1 MKKIAFTLIFAAFAY
16 AAFAQDP
23 EVKTPDP
30 EAVAA
35 EVQAVN
41 TDVQAVA
48 AEAAAA
54 AEEAPEEP
62 KVEPKPQ
69 YWTLSLQNNINFGQT
84 FLYQWAAGGFN
95 NYSLAA
101 GIDGSANYAKDKMIW
116 NNRLQLDYG
125 FMYSADKPI
134 LQKHKDR
141 IYFESKWG
149 LETPAPHLSWSA
161 FFDLRTQF
169 DNNYNYATPKGDWT
183 DAEPT
188 RADWRAARELKS
200 GFLSPLYMNLG
211 LGLLWTPKPWFSLN
225 FAPITGG
232 LVVVLDDDLRYIYGM
247 DLTKGSAYRTDT
259 PKGRAS
265 DAERKAAYEA
275 ATFGDFRPVRYEFG
289 AQLKLDAKWDIN
301 DNFSYSTQLAVF
313 YNYLTPKVEPRIN
326 WDQKLFWKMAK
337 YFALTLSTNLIYDP
351 LVIVRDAKDDAT
363 GVKYAKG
370 AKKDGIPDSKGVQ
383 FKEFLELGFT
393 YTIASKK

>member
-1 MKKIAFTLIFAAFAY
+1 MKKIAFTLTLAALSF

-23 EVKTPDP
+23 EVKNP

-54 AEEAPEEP
+54 AEAAPEEVKP
-62 KVEPKPQ
+62 EPKPK
-69 YWTLSLQNNINFGQT
+69 YWTINLQHNINLGLT
-84 FLYQWAAGGFN
+84 ALYQWSAGGFN
-95 NYSLAA
+95 NVTLAA
-101 GIDGSANYAKDKMIW
+101 GVDYNFNYAKDKMIW

-125 FMYSADKPI
+125 AMWSADKPI

-169 DNNYNYATPKGDWT
+169 HNNYDYPTPTGT
-183 DAEPT
+183 EGEPS
-188 RADWRAARELKS
+188 RDDWRNARVLKS

-232 LVVVLDDDLRYIYGM
+232 VVVVMDDDLRYIYGM
-247 DLTKGSAYRTDT
+247 DLRRSSHFREET
-259 PKGRAS
+259 PKGRAT

-275 ATFGDFRPVRYEFG
+275 GEYGDFLPVRPEFG
-289 AQLKLDAKWDIN
+289 AQLKLDAKWEVN

-313 YNYLTPKVEPRIN
+313 YNYLTPKIEPRIN
-326 WDQKLFWKMAK
+326 WDHKIFWKMAK
-337 YFALTLSTNLIYDP
+337 YFALSLSANFIYDP
-351 LVIVRDAKDDAT
+351 LVLVRDAKLDET

-370 AKKDGIPDSKGVQ
+370 EKNKDGIPDSKGIQ
-383 FKEFLELGFT
+383 IKSFLELGFT
-393 YTIASKK
+393 YTFASKK

>member
-1 MKKIAFTLIFAAFAY
+1 MKKIFLTLSAAVFALAAY
-16 AAFAQDP
+16 AQDP
-23 EVKTPDP
+23 EVKNP

-41 TDVQAVA
+41 QDVQTVA

-54 AEEAPEEP
+54 AEAAPEEVKP
-62 KVEPKPQ
+62 EPKPQ
-69 YWTLSLQNNINFGQT
+69 YWTINLQHNINFGQT
-84 FLYQWAAGGFN
+84 ALYQWSAGGFN
-95 NYSLAA
+95 NISLAA
-101 GIDGSANYAKDKMIW
+101 GVDYSFNFAKDKMIW

-125 FMYSADKPI
+125 AMWSADKPI

-169 DNNYNYATPKGDWT
+169 HNNYDYPTPSGDWT
-183 DAEPT
+183 DVDPSKE
-188 RADWRAARELKS
+188 DWLNARILKS

-232 LVVVLDDDLRYIYGM
+232 VVVVMDDDLRYIYGM
-247 DLTKGSAYRTDT
+247 DLRRSSSFRDT
-259 PKGRAS
+259 QKGRAT

-275 ATFGDFRPVRYEFG
+275 GEYGDFLPVRPEFG
-289 AQLKLDAKWDIN
+289 AQLKLDAKWEVN

-313 YNYLTPKVEPRIN
+313 YNYLTPKIEPRVN
-326 WDQKLFWKMAK
+326 WDHKIFWKMAK
-337 YFALTLSTNLIYDP
+337 YFALSLSANFIYDP
-351 LVIVRDAKDDAT
+351 LVLVRDNRNAL
-363 GVKYAKG
+363 GEKYAKG
-370 AKKDGIPDSKGVQ
+370 DKKDGVPDSKGIQ
-383 FKEFLELGFT
+383 IKEYLELGFT
-393 YTIASKK
+393 YTFASKK